1 LKKHLL
7 HFTDNL
13 LHSYSTLLF
22 MKSRI
27 VGALLL
33 LCTLFNI
40 NIAILGVIAWLTTFA
55 FARFIGIKKED
66 VVHTVYTYNSLLVGF
81 AIGYLFRITPLSIF
95 LTIGAS
101 ILTVLLSYTLFTL
114 FNYYLRLPVLNIPFT
129 IVSSIIYLAAVKY
142 SALFVDASYSKDV
155 LNIASLPPVL
165 HGFFSSF
172 GVLLFSPYD
181 IIGIV
186 VIVAILLYS
195 RIIFLLSVVSYF
207 VGISIFALLKGSYS
221 QAISD
226 ISSFNFILIGIALG
240 GIFLI
245 PSKRSYILALTGVI
259 ISVFILDAVSVFW
272 STFGIPIFTLPFN
285 LVVLLFVYV
294 LRNVGYPKVNNFI
307 KESPEESLANYLN
320 FSRRFDYFTPQ
331 PFLPFSGKWTVYQG
345 FDDKWTHKGHW
356 KYAYDF
362 VITDDDDK
370 TFSEKGIKLADY
382 YCYGKPILSPINGVI
397 VEASDSLR
405 DNAIGTVDRKNNWG
419 NYIIIYSEFGYY
431 VEISHLQTKSL
442 KVKVG
447 DFVKHGTI
455 LANCGNSGYSP
466 QPHLHMQ
473 IQYLPKLGS
482 ETYPFF
488 FSNIKQNNELTKNDL
503 KINMKI
509 EPVSFSRKH
518 NKILQFILDDSFIYE
533 VQKNGEIFSEIEFKI
548 KMLTDGS
555 YFFSQTDTNDRLFF
569 GIENSKFV
577 FYSYDGKR
585 DGLLKYLFYG
595 LPKMPLIK
603 EKGLLWKE
611 ELPDEL
617 FSSKKG
623 WIMMLIKSFK
633 HNLGGVMGNYKM
645 ENDYTIRGEISSM
658 KLKSKIVLDKNKGF
672 REIFV
677 TKDNVEWRLS
687 LKK

>member
-1 LKKHLL
+1 
-7 HFTDNL
+7 
-13 LHSYSTLLF
+13 
-22 MKSRI
+22 MKSRK

-40 NIAILGVIAWLTTFA
+40 NIAVLGVIAWSTTFA

-81 AIGYLFRITPLSIF
+81 AIGYLFKITALSIF
-95 LTIGAS
+95 LTVGAS

-114 FNYYLRLPVLNIPFT
+114 FSYYLRLPVLNIPFT

-142 SALFVDASYSKDV
+142 SALFVGASYSKDV
-155 LNIASLPPVL
+155 LNITNLPPIL
-165 HGFFSSF
+165 HGFFSSV

-186 VIVAILLYS
+186 VIIAILLYS
-195 RIIFLLSVVSYF
+195 RITFLLSIFSYF
-207 VGISIFALLKGSYS
+207 IGISILALLKGSYN
-221 QAISD
+221 QAILD

-245 PSKRSYILALTGVI
+245 PSKRSYTLALIGVI

-294 LRNVGYPKVNNFI
+294 LRNVGYPKINNYI
-307 KESPEESLANYLN
+307 KESPEESLSSYLN
-320 FSRRFDYFTPQ
+320 FSRRFDYLTPQ
-331 PFLPFSGKWTVYQG
+331 PFLPFSGEWTVYQE
-345 FDDKWTHKGHW
+345 FDGKWTHQGHW

-362 VITDDDDK
+362 VITNHDGK
-370 TFSEKGIKLADY
+370 TFSEKGNKLADY
-382 YCYGKPILSPINGVI
+382 YCYEKPILSPINGTI
-397 VEASDSLR
+397 IEASDTLR
-405 DNAIGTVDRKNNWG
+405 DNAIGVVDRKNNWG

-447 DFVKHGTI
+447 DYVKHGAV

-466 QPHLHMQ
+466 QPHLHIQ
-473 IQYLPKLGS
+473 IQYLAKLGS

-488 FSNIKQNNELTKNDL
+488 FSNVKRNDELIKGNL
-503 KINMKI
+503 KREMKI
-509 EPVSFSRKH
+509 KPVSFSRKH

-533 VQKNGEIFSEIEFKI
+533 VQKNGEVIDEVEFTI
-548 KMLTDGS
+548 QMLADGS
-555 YFFSQTDTNDRLFF
+555 YYFNQINTDDKLFF
-569 GIENSKFV
+569 GIENNKFV
-577 FYSYDGKR
+577 FYSYTGKQDGF
-585 DGLLKYLFYG
+585 LKYLFYG
-595 LPKMPLIK
+595 LPKMPIAK
-603 EKGLLWKE
+603 SKKLLWKE

-623 WIMMLIKSFK
+623 WIMMVIKSFK
-633 HNLGGVMGNYKM
+633 HNLGSVMGNYQM
-645 ENDYTIRGEISSM
+645 ENDYTISGEIPAM
-658 KLKSKIVLDKNKGF
+658 KIKTKIVLDKNKGF
-672 REIFV
+672 RKIVV
-677 TKDNVEWRLS
+677 TKDNIEWRLS